1 MKETKKKNTPKK
13 QASKQSFFKGV
24 KSELKKV
31 KWPESSLPKVYQAI
45 NEKVNPEQ
53 PVKINGIRANFVLS
67 CFVFI
72 LEPPKHIM
80 DSK

>member
-31 KWPESSLPKVYQAI
+31 KWPERKDVIKYTIATI
-45 NEKVNPEQ
+45 VFI
-53 PVKINGIRANFVLS
+53 VVFVLLFALLDLALS
-67 CFVFI
+67 FVKG
-72 LEPPKHIM
+72 LL
-80 DSK
+80 

>member
-31 KWPESSLPKVYQAI
+31 K
-45 NEKVNPEQ
+45 
-53 PVKINGIRANFVLS
+53 
-67 CFVFI
+67 I
-72 LEPPKHIM
+72 LIFQLIDFQHLTIYRI
-80 DSK
+80 